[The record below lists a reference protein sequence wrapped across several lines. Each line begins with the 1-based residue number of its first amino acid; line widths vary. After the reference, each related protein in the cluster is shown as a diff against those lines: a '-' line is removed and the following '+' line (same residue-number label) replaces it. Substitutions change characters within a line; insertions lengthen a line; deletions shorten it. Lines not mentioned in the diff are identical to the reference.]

1 MASQNTQIPTRKQLH
16 FLKTVSSLT
25 KLHPG
30 EWSSGERALGMDRR
44 LKQAL
49 FHQRV
54 QQFDFLLGGS
64 RKLS

>member
-30 EWSSGERALGMDRR
+30 EWGSGEKSLGMDRR
-44 LKQAL
+44 LKHPV
-49 FHQRV
+49 FT
-54 QQFDFLLGGS
+54 GG
-64 RKLS
+64 LNIWIFF